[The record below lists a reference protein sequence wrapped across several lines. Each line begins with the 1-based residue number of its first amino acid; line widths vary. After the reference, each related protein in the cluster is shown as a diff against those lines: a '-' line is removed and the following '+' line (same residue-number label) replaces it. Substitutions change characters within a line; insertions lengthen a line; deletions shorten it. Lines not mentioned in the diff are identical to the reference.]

1 MWAGCQVGTKPC
13 SKYFTRDQNKYQVY
27 TFGKHFLKNT
37 ETREQRRKV
46 FCKIF
51 FYIVLL
57 PCIIFYYFWLF
68 PHITF
73 LMVGSLVKLE
83 RSHHHITASN
93 ERMYE

>member
-51 FYIVLL
+51 FIYCPFILHYFLL
-57 PCIIFYYFWLF
+57 
-68 PHITF
+68 F
-73 LMVGSLVKLE
+73 LAFSPY
-83 RSHHHITASN
+83 HFSN
-93 ERMYE
+93 GRFISET